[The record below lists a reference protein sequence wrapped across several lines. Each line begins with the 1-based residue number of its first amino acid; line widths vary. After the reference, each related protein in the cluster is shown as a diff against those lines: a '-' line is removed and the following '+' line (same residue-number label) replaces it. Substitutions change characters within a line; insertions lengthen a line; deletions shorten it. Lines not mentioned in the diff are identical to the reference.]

1 MMVFGG
7 GSVAESP
14 APGKDPAA
22 RAGPVPVSIRIN
34 LSVFRPVANLV
45 IPFAV
50 AAAIAGCT
58 SLAQVD
64 SNANDKLKTSAEAIG
79 GEASYP
85 TYDSRRYES
94 GEMFPE
100 LKPGTYDPPTDNPAR
115 EDLRF
120 RPRDTANNSADEIIA
135 RFNSMAQIP
144 PEAEILS
151 MPGAVAFGQ
160 EHSPEYLAAE
170 EAYII
175 SSLRLL
181 IEEHRWGPRFFNDT
195 SAFFN
200 ANELDEGRYNTAV
213 NVLNDYG
220 VVQRLPYGGQIA
232 ANFLV
237 RATQQLDNEIGADGT
252 QSADMIL
259 AGNVPLLRGAGLVAQ
274 EPLIQAR
281 RDLIYAAREFQGF
294 RRSFYYEITA
304 DYLDL
309 VLRMQ
314 EIVNAERQVAVSQK
328 VEERETA
335 MVEAGRTD
343 PFQADLARQNTLF
356 AIDRLAQRR
365 ENFRF
370 QLDRFKVRIGMETTR
385 AVGIDPTSLE
395 LPIPKVTLDDAVR
408 TALDYRLDL
417 QTRSDRVDDAR
428 REVNVAKNN
437 LLGDLNLELQAAMP
451 TDQDLLRSGLQF
463 RPDETNYK
471 AGVLFSAPLDRMIE
485 EAQYRETQIGLEQV
499 KREYWRFRD
508 TVAVEARQAV
518 RAIEKNQFSLLIS
531 RRNVDTARKRQEAI
545 DAKPDRATARDRTE
559 AVNGM
564 QQAADRLAQAQR
576 DLQLAILGYLLTT
589 GQLRV
594 KPDGNLAPIPGMDV
608 TAIEGPGVMIE
619 QMQ

>member
-1 MMVFGG
+1 M
-7 GSVAESP
+7 AESP
-14 APGKDPAA
+14 VSGK
-22 RAGPVPVSIRIN
+22 VPVRLGPPHHPIRIFR
-34 LSVFRPVANLV
+34 SVFRPDAPTSPASLRL
-45 IPFAV
+45 AASLTL
-50 AAAIAGCT
+50 AAAVAGCT

-64 SNANDKLKTSAEAIG
+64 SNANEKLKTSAEAIG
-79 GEASYP
+79 GESAYP
-85 TYDSRRYES
+85 SYDSRRYEA

-120 RPRDTANNSADEIIA
+120 RPRATDDNNADEIIA
-135 RFNSMAQIP
+135 RFNAMAQIP
-144 PEAEILS
+144 PEAEILTL
-151 MPGAVAFGQ
+151 PGAVAFAQ
-160 EHSPEYLAAE
+160 QHSPEYLAAE
-170 EAYII
+170 EFYII

-195 SAFFN
+195 AAFVN
-200 ANELDEGRYNTAV
+200 ANEIDDGRYNTAV
-213 NVLNDYG
+213 NVLNDYS
-220 VVQRLPYGGQIA
+220 VVQRLPYGGEIA
-232 ANFLV
+232 AQFLV
-237 RATQQLDNEIGADGT
+237 AATQQLDNEIGVDGT
-252 QSADMIL
+252 QSADLIL
-259 AGNVPLLRGAGLVAQ
+259 SGNVPLLRGAGLVAQ

-281 RDLIYAAREFQGF
+281 RNLIYAAREFQGF
-294 RRSFYYEITA
+294 RRSFYFEITA

-314 EIVNAERQVAVSQK
+314 EIANAERQVAVSQK

-356 AIDRLAQRR
+356 AIDRMAQLR

-385 AVGIDPTSLE
+385 SIGIDPTALV
-395 LPIPKVTLDDAVR
+395 LPIPKATLDDAVR

-417 QTRSDRVDDAR
+417 QTEADRVDDAR
-428 REVNVAKNN
+428 RDVNVAKNN
-437 LLGDLNLELQAAMP
+437 LLGDLNLEMRAAMP

-463 RPDETNYK
+463 QPDQTDYT
-471 AGVLFSAPLDRMIE
+471 AGVVFSAPLDRMIE
-485 EAQYRETQIGLEQV
+485 EAQYREAQIGLEQV

-531 RRNVDTARKRQEAI
+531 QRNVETARKRQAAI

-564 QQAADRLAQAQR
+564 QRAEDRLAQAER

-608 TAIEGPGVMIE
+608 TAIEGPEVMIE
-619 QMQ
+619 KGP

>member
-1 MMVFGG
+1 MFPFLDHV
-7 GSVAESP
+7 SP
-14 APGKDPAA
+14 ASARLAGALATLAA
-22 RAGPVPVSIRIN
+22 V
-34 LSVFRPVANLV
+34 
-45 IPFAV
+45 
-50 AAAIAGCT
+50 AGCT

-64 SNANDKLKTSAEAIG
+64 ANANEKLKTSAEAIG
-79 GEASYP
+79 GESAYP
-85 TYDSRRYES
+85 SYDSRRYEA

-120 RPRDTANNSADEIIA
+120 RPRDTDDNNADEIIA
-135 RFNSMAQIP
+135 RFNAMAQIP
-144 PEAEILS
+144 PEAEIVSL
-151 MPGAVAFGQ
+151 PGAVAFGQ
-160 EHSPEYLAAE
+160 QHSPEYLAAE

-175 SSLRLL
+175 SALRLL

-195 SAFFN
+195 AAFMR
-200 ANELDEGRYNTAV
+200 ANEIDSGRYDTAV
-213 NVLNDYG
+213 NVLNDYS
-220 VVQRLPYGGQIA
+220 VVQRLPYGGEIA
-232 ANFLV
+232 AQFLV
-237 RATQQLDNEIGADGT
+237 AATQELDSAVADDSS
-252 QSADMIL
+252 QSAEVIL
-259 AGNVPLLRGAGLVAQ
+259 SGNIPLLRGAGLVAQ

-281 RDLIYAAREFQGF
+281 RNLIYASREFQQF
-294 RRSFYYEITA
+294 RRFFYFEITA

-314 EIVNAERQVAVSQK
+314 EIANAERQVAVSQK

-356 AIDRLAQRR
+356 AIDRMAQLR

-385 AVGIDPTSLE
+385 SIGIDPTALE

-417 QTRSDRVDDAR
+417 QNEADRVDDAR

-437 LLGDLNLELQAAMP
+437 LLGDLNLEMQAAMP
-451 TDQDLLRSGLQF
+451 TDQDLVRSGLQF
-463 RPDETNYK
+463 RPDETNYT
-471 AGVLFSAPLDRMIE
+471 AGVVFSAPLDRMIE
-485 EAQYRETQIGLEQV
+485 EAQYRETQIDLERV

-531 RRNVDTARKRQEAI
+531 QRNVDTARKRQAAI

-564 QQAADRLAQAQR
+564 QRAEDRLAQAER

-594 KPDGNLAPIPGMDV
+594 LPDGNLAPIPGMDIS
-608 TAIEGPGVMIE
+608 AIEGSDVMIE
-619 QMQ
+619 KGP

>member
-1 MMVFGG
+1 MFPPP
-7 GSVAESP
+7 APYSP
-14 APGKDPAA
+14 ARVRLLLSIGLAA
-22 RAGPVPVSIRIN
+22 TV
-34 LSVFRPVANLV
+34 
-45 IPFAV
+45 
-50 AAAIAGCT
+50 AGCT
-58 SLAQVD
+58 SLAQID
-64 SNANDKLKTSAEAIG
+64 RNANDKLKTSAESIG
-79 GEASYP
+79 GEAAYPSY
-85 TYDSRRYES
+85 DARRYEE
-94 GEMFPE
+94 GEMFPD
-100 LKPGTYDPPTDNPAR
+100 LKPGTYDPPTDNPSR

-120 RPRDTANNSADEIIA
+120 RPRDKNDNNADEIIA
-135 RFNSMAQIP
+135 RFNAMAQIP
-144 PEAEILS
+144 PEAEILTL
-151 MPGAVAFGQ
+151 PGAVAFAQ
-160 EHSPEYLAAE
+160 QHSPEYLAAE

-195 SAFFN
+195 AAFFN
-200 ANELDEGRYNTAV
+200 ANEIDEGRYNTAV
-213 NVLNDYG
+213 DVLNDYS

-232 ANFLV
+232 AQFLV
-237 RATQQLDNEIGADGT
+237 AATQQLDNEIGADGT
-252 QSADMIL
+252 QSAEMIL
-259 AGNVPLLRGAGLVAQ
+259 SGNVPLLRGAGLVAQ

-281 RDLIYAAREFQGF
+281 RNLIYAARDFQGF
-294 RRSFYYEITA
+294 RRSFYFEIAA

-314 EIVNAERQVAVSQK
+314 EIANGERQVSVSQK

-356 AIDRLAQRR
+356 AIDRLAQIR

-385 AVGIDPTSLE
+385 AVGIDPTELQ
-395 LPIPKVTLDDAVR
+395 LPIPKATLDDAVR

-417 QTRSDRVDDAR
+417 QTEADRVDDAR
-428 REVNVAKNN
+428 RDVNVAKNN
-437 LLGDLNLELQAAMP
+437 LLGDLNLEMQAAMP

-463 RPDETNYK
+463 RADQTDYR
-471 AGVLFSAPLDRMIE
+471 AGVIFSAPLDRVIE
-485 EAQYRETQIGLEQV
+485 EAQYREAQIGLEQV

-531 RRNVDTARKRQEAI
+531 QQNVATARKRQAAI

-564 QQAADRLAQAQR
+564 QRAEDRLAQAER

-594 KPDGNLAPIPGMDV
+594 KPDGNLAPIPGMDI
-608 TAIEGPGVMIE
+608 TAIEGPDVMIE
-619 QMQ
+619 QDP